1 MKTIIFFINKLN
13 YEFTGGNIILWEVT
27 VQYFVIELDN
37 SLGNFKIIIAEKQII
52 VLIVPI
58 IHKYLLN
65 PLYLRHIYI

>member
-65 PLYLRHIYI
+65 PLYLRHVYI

>member
-13 YEFTGGNIILWEVT
+13 YEFKGGNIILWEAT
-27 VQYFVIELDN
+27 VYYFVIELDN
-37 SLGNFKIIIAEKQII
+37 FLKNFKIIMGEKQII
-52 VLIVPI
+52 VLIVSI